1 LVDVGGE
8 ISSLGEEGVKRF
20 SILEINDV
28 DALGVRLFHVSSCA
42 HLFHLTV
49 EPDGCEVVIAT
60 SLRVVLP
67 GSSSVSRK
75 V

>member
-8 ISSLGEEGVKRF
+8 ISSLGEEGVKRL

-28 DALGVRLFHVSSCA
+28 DALSVRLFHVSSCA
-42 HLFHLTV
+42 HLLHLTV
-49 EPDGCEVVIAT
+49 EPDSCEVVIAT
-60 SLRVVLP
+60 SLRVVFP
-67 GSSSVSRK
+67 GSGSFSRK